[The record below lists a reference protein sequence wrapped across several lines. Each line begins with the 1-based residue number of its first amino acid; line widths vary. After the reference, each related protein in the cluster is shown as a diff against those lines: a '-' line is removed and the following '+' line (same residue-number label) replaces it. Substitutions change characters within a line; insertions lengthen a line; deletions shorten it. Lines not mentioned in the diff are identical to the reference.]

1 MLLPGSLHSG
11 LFYSHV
17 ICLGTKM
24 NRVVPFNGIG
34 FYSHVICLGTKIL
47 KLQAWYVFMFYS
59 HVICLGTKIESSP

>member
-1 MLLPGSLHSG
+1 
-11 LFYSHV
+11 
-17 ICLGTKM
+17 M